1 MTSLA
6 PDVDRRSASTSQE
19 KVQQYLQDS
28 PKDLKKVVHQ
38 LEQETKKRVS
48 TKTIKRL
55 IKKNRYVWKRIRK
68 APAKSPD
75 PHKYERSKVFMNQLQ
90 QREAVGECD
99 LWYFDGTGFCLTP
112 CIPYAWQPR
121 GHTMEIPASSHS
133 QRVNVLGF
141 LKRNNEFVPYMIDGK
156 VDAPVIVKCFDQFS
170 QQLDKKT
177 YVFMDNAPVHRSQA
191 FIKQIPKWVKQGL
204 IVKYLPSYSPELNLI
219 ENWWCFMKY
228 YWLPFSAYASFQCLS
243 EAVERFS
250 YVLVRTIRSIFRQ
263 RRICKHCVHLSKHG
277 CCYVVVPYSA
287 QSPAKSQAFYD
298 VLLAMAPG
306 KIRWRCPPTVARPP
320 PPRPGAGL
328 SLTHQRRETGPVAW
342 QRRRSVA
349 DGLQTAL
356 RTAGCAPCRSVA
368 PRSIMA

>member
-1 MTSLA
+1 MKYVAPLTDVEIQTLHAMHRYHPSRRARMRAHGLLLSHQGVSMPQIACMYQVDYRSVSSWIDQWQTRGLVGLYDQPGAGRRPILSL
-6 PDVDRRSASTSQE
+6 DEQQ

-38 LEQETKKRVS
+38 LEQETRKRVS

-90 QREAVGECD
+90 QREASGECD

-112 CIPYAWQPR
+112 CIPYAWQPI
-121 GHTMEIPASSHS
+121 GHTIEIPTSSHS

-156 VDAPVIVKCFDQFS
+156 VDAAIIVTCFDQFS

-177 YVFMDNAPVHRSQA
+177 YVFIDNAPMHRSQA
-191 FIKQIPKWVKQGL
+191 FTKQIAKWVKKGL

-219 ENWWCFMKY
+219 EILWRFMQY

-243 EAVERFS
+243 EAVAEILTRIGTD
-250 YVLVRTIRSIFRQ
+250 YTINF
-263 RRICKHCVHLSKHG
+263 
-277 CCYVVVPYSA
+277 
-287 QSPAKSQAFYD
+287 QA
-298 VLLAMAPG
+298 A
-306 KIRWRCPPTVARPP
+306 
-320 PPRPGAGL
+320 
-328 SLTHQRRETGPVAW
+328 
-342 QRRRSVA
+342 
-349 DGLQTAL
+349 
-356 RTAGCAPCRSVA
+356 
-368 PRSIMA
+368 

>member
-1 MTSLA
+1 MKYVAPLTDVEIQTLHAMHRYHPSRRARMRAHGLLLSHQGVSMPQIACMYQVDYRSVSSWIDQWQTRGLVGLYDQPGAGRRPILSL
-6 PDVDRRSASTSQE
+6 DEQQ

-38 LEQETKKRVS
+38 LEQETRKRVS

-90 QREAVGECD
+90 QREASGECD

-112 CIPYAWQPR
+112 CIPYAWQPI
-121 GHTMEIPASSHS
+121 GHTIEIPTSSHS

-156 VDAPVIVKCFDQFS
+156 VDAAIIVTCFDQFS

-177 YVFMDNAPVHRSQA
+177 YVFIDNAPMHRSQA
-191 FIKQIPKWVKQGL
+191 FIKHIPKWVKKGL
-204 IVKYLPSYSPELNLI
+204 IVKYLPSYAPELNLI
-219 ENWWCFMKY
+219 EILWRFMKY

-243 EAVERFS
+243 KAVEEILTRIGTD
-250 YVLVRTIRSIFRQ
+250 YTINF
-263 RRICKHCVHLSKHG
+263 
-277 CCYVVVPYSA
+277 
-287 QSPAKSQAFYD
+287 QA
-298 VLLAMAPG
+298 A
-306 KIRWRCPPTVARPP
+306 
-320 PPRPGAGL
+320 
-328 SLTHQRRETGPVAW
+328 
-342 QRRRSVA
+342 
-349 DGLQTAL
+349 
-356 RTAGCAPCRSVA
+356 
-368 PRSIMA
+368 

>member
-1 MTSLA
+1 MKYVAPLTDVEIQTLHAMHRYHPSRRARMRAHGLLLSHQGVSMPQIACMYQVDYRSVSSWIDQWQTRGLVGLYDQPGAGRRPILSL
-6 PDVDRRSASTSQE
+6 DEQQ

-38 LEQETKKRVS
+38 LEQETRKRVS

-90 QREAVGECD
+90 QREASGECD

-112 CIPYAWQPR
+112 CIPYAWQPI
-121 GHTMEIPASSHS
+121 GHTIEIPTSSHS

-156 VDAPVIVKCFDQFS
+156 VDAAIIVTCFDQFS

-177 YVFMDNAPVHRSQA
+177 YVFIDNAPMHRSQA
-191 FIKQIPKWVKQGL
+191 FIKHIPKWVKKGL
-204 IVKYLPSYSPELNLI
+204 IVKYLPSYAPELNLI
-219 ENWWCFMKY
+219 EILWRFMKY

-243 EAVERFS
+243 EAVEE
-250 YVLVRTIRSIFRQ
+250 VLTRIGTDYTINF
-263 RRICKHCVHLSKHG
+263 
-277 CCYVVVPYSA
+277 
-287 QSPAKSQAFYD
+287 QA
-298 VLLAMAPG
+298 A
-306 KIRWRCPPTVARPP
+306 
-320 PPRPGAGL
+320 
-328 SLTHQRRETGPVAW
+328 
-342 QRRRSVA
+342 
-349 DGLQTAL
+349 
-356 RTAGCAPCRSVA
+356 
-368 PRSIMA
+368 

>member
-1 MTSLA
+1 MKYVAPLTDVEIQTLHAMHRYHPSRRARMRAHGLLLSHQGVSMPQIACMYQVGYRSVSSWIDQWQTRGLVGLYDQPGAGRRPILSL
-6 PDVDRRSASTSQE
+6 DEQQ

-38 LEQETKKRVS
+38 LEQETRKRVS

-90 QREAVGECD
+90 QREASGECD

-112 CIPYAWQPR
+112 CIPYAWQPI
-121 GHTMEIPASSHS
+121 GHTIEIPTSSHS

-156 VDAPVIVKCFDQFS
+156 VDAAIIVTCFDQFS

-177 YVFMDNAPVHRSQA
+177 YVFIDNAPMHRSQA
-191 FIKQIPKWVKQGL
+191 FIKQIPKWVKKGL
-204 IVKYLPSYSPELNLI
+204 IVKYLPSYAPELNLI
-219 ENWWCFMKY
+219 EILWRFMKY

-243 EAVERFS
+243 EAVAEILTRIGTD
-250 YVLVRTIRSIFRQ
+250 YTINF
-263 RRICKHCVHLSKHG
+263 
-277 CCYVVVPYSA
+277 
-287 QSPAKSQAFYD
+287 QA
-298 VLLAMAPG
+298 A
-306 KIRWRCPPTVARPP
+306 
-320 PPRPGAGL
+320 
-328 SLTHQRRETGPVAW
+328 
-342 QRRRSVA
+342 
-349 DGLQTAL
+349 
-356 RTAGCAPCRSVA
+356 
-368 PRSIMA
+368 

>member
-1 MTSLA
+1 MYQVDYRSVSSWIDQWQTRGLVGLYDQPGAGRRPTLSL
-6 PDVDRRSASTSQE
+6 DEQQ

-38 LEQETKKRVS
+38 LEQETQKRVS

-75 PHKYERSKVFMNQLQ
+75 PHKYERSKGFIHQLQ

-121 GHTMEIPASSHS
+121 GHTIQIPASSHS

-177 YVFMDNAPVHRSQA
+177 YVFIDNAPMHRSQA
-191 FIKQIPKWVKQGL
+191 FIKQIPKWVKKGL
-204 IVKYLPSYSPELNLI
+204 IVKYLPSYAPELNTD
-219 ENWWCFMKY
+219 
-228 YWLPFSAYASFQCLS
+228 
-243 EAVERFS
+243 RD
-250 YVLVRTIRSIFRQ
+250 LV
-263 RRICKHCVHLSKHG
+263 
-277 CCYVVVPYSA
+277 
-287 QSPAKSQAFYD
+287 AFHEI
-298 VLLAMAPG
+298 LLA
-306 KIRWRCPPTVARPP
+306 TVF
-320 PPRPGAGL
+320 GL
-328 SLTHQRRETGPVAW
+328 CLFPMF
-342 QRRRSVA
+342 
-349 DGLQTAL
+349 
-356 RTAGCAPCRSVA
+356 
-368 PRSIMA
+368 I

>member
-1 MTSLA
+1 MKYVAPLTDVEIQTLHAMHRYHPSRRARMRAHGLLLSHQGVSMPQIACMYQVGYRSVSSWIDQWQTRGLVGLYDQPGAGRRPILSL
-6 PDVDRRSASTSQE
+6 DEQQ

-38 LEQETKKRVS
+38 LEQETRKRVS

-90 QREAVGECD
+90 QREASGECD

-112 CIPYAWQPR
+112 CIPYAWQPI
-121 GHTMEIPASSHS
+121 GHTIEIPTSSHS

-156 VDAPVIVKCFDQFS
+156 VDAAIIVTCFDQFS

-177 YVFMDNAPVHRSQA
+177 YVFIDNAPMHRSQA
-191 FIKQIPKWVKQGL
+191 FIKHIPKWVKKGL
-204 IVKYLPSYSPELNLI
+204 IVKYLPSYAPELNLI
-219 ENWWCFMKY
+219 EILWRFMKY

-243 EAVERFS
+243 EAVAEILTRIGTD
-250 YVLVRTIRSIFRQ
+250 YTINF
-263 RRICKHCVHLSKHG
+263 
-277 CCYVVVPYSA
+277 
-287 QSPAKSQAFYD
+287 QA
-298 VLLAMAPG
+298 A
-306 KIRWRCPPTVARPP
+306 
-320 PPRPGAGL
+320 
-328 SLTHQRRETGPVAW
+328 
-342 QRRRSVA
+342 
-349 DGLQTAL
+349 
-356 RTAGCAPCRSVA
+356 
-368 PRSIMA
+368 

>member
-1 MTSLA
+1 MKYVAPLTDAEIQTLHAMHRYHPSRRARMRAHGLLLSHQGVSMPQIACMYQVDYRSVSSWIDQWQTRGLVGLYDQPGAGRRPILSL
-6 PDVDRRSASTSQE
+6 DEQQ

-38 LEQETKKRVS
+38 LEQETRKRVS

-90 QREAVGECD
+90 QREASGECD

-112 CIPYAWQPR
+112 CIPYAWQPI
-121 GHTMEIPASSHS
+121 GHTIEIPTSSHS

-156 VDAPVIVKCFDQFS
+156 VDAAIIVTCFDQFS

-177 YVFMDNAPVHRSQA
+177 YVFIDNAPMHRSQA
-191 FIKQIPKWVKQGL
+191 FIKHIPKWVKKGL
-204 IVKYLPSYSPELNLI
+204 IVKYLPSYAPELNLI
-219 ENWWCFMKY
+219 EILWRFMKY

-243 EAVERFS
+243 EAVAEILTRIGTD
-250 YVLVRTIRSIFRQ
+250 YTINF
-263 RRICKHCVHLSKHG
+263 
-277 CCYVVVPYSA
+277 
-287 QSPAKSQAFYD
+287 QA
-298 VLLAMAPG
+298 A
-306 KIRWRCPPTVARPP
+306 
-320 PPRPGAGL
+320 
-328 SLTHQRRETGPVAW
+328 
-342 QRRRSVA
+342 
-349 DGLQTAL
+349 
-356 RTAGCAPCRSVA
+356 
-368 PRSIMA
+368 